1 MFYHKRSWLPLGVDI
16 DGEAIS
22 VVAVEAT
29 KAGCIVKAAA
39 TEAIPRATE
48 AERDL
53 AAANVL
59 RTLHRSLKIDDR
71 RCILGAPSEHII
83 VRAFRVPPR
92 TRRSEAERAA
102 LLEADTIACW
112 PSHDRLI
119 ALDPI
124 AGSGGWMMLSIARAS
139 AIERVVRLVKL
150 AGLKPVAVDAPLCA
164 WRRIA
169 GGSDALLDLR
179 RDRAGLFL
187 FGNPIGSA
195 ELFASGLSDDRLVAQ
210 IRATF
215 MQARRDGLCDIQRI
229 AIEGDAARCAT
240 IEAQLGADGYEV
252 RALSLGGSDAPT
264 WAFAYALA
272 SWAA

>member
-150 AGLKPVAVDAPLCA
+150 AGLKPV
-164 WRRIA
+164 
-169 GGSDALLDLR
+169 SDALLDLR

-272 SWAA
+272 SWSIVGEHERAA